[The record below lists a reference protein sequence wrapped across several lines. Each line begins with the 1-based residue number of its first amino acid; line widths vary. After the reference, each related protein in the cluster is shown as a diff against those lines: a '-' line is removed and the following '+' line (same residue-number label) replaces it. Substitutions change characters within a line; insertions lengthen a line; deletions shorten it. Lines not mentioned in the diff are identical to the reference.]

1 MRILHTADWHV
12 GRTIRGR
19 DRADEH
25 RAVLEEIT
33 SIAEQREVDLVI
45 VAGDLFDLAAPTAA
59 SERIVYEALLGLA
72 RTGAEV
78 VLISGNHDS
87 PQRLR
92 AVKPLL
98 ESGCGVHVGATL
110 SRPDAGGVRNLTLR
124 TKEIVSLAFLPFLS
138 QRGIVKAADL
148 MERDAFEHAQ
158 SYTERLQTI
167 VSLLADALEE
177 DAVRILIGHLSVV
190 GAAIGGG
197 ERSVHSGLDYMVP
210 STIFPSTLHYAAL
223 GHFHR
228 TQSIPAGCPVWYSGS
243 PLSLDFGE
251 GEQEKGVLVV
261 EATATTPAKVE
272 SVPLQS
278 GRKLRTLRGT
288 LAALEAMVDD
298 VGDDYLRVEVDEPY
312 RPGLADE
319 VRELLPHA
327 VDVRIKSSSTE
338 PRPVTD
344 LNLTQQ
350 SPEKL
355 FAEFLAERK
364 KSNDDLGRVFH
375 ELLEMELESQR
386 LESEQETGLEAGREA
401 AREAGREAGLE
412 AGREAGREAGL
423 ETVREAK
430 RRPSSKNEAD
440 S

>member
-25 RAVLEEIT
+25 RAVLAEIT
-33 SIAEQREVDLVI
+33 SIAEERGADLVI

-72 RTGAEV
+72 KTGAEV
-78 VLISGNHDS
+78 VLIAGNHDS

-124 TKEIVSLAFLPFLS
+124 TKERVSLGLLPFLS
-138 QRGIVKAADL
+138 QRGIVKAVDL

-158 SYTERLQTI
+158 SYTERVRTI

-177 DAVRILIGHLSVV
+177 DAVRILVGHLSVV

-210 STIFPSTLHYAAL
+210 STIFPPTLHYTAL

-251 GEQEKGVLVV
+251 SEQEKSVLLI
-261 EATATTPAKVE
+261 EATPSTPATIE
-272 SVPLQS
+272 TVPLTA
-278 GRKLRTLRGT
+278 GRKLRTLRGA
-288 LAALEAMVDD
+288 LPALEAMVDD

-319 VRELLPHA
+319 VRDLLPHA
-327 VDVRIKSSSTE
+327 VDVRIKSAAAE
-338 PRPVTD
+338 PSKADD
-344 LNLTQQ
+344 LNLAQQ
-350 SPEKL
+350 SPEEL
-355 FAEFLAERK
+355 FSEFLTERK
-364 KSNDDLGRVFH
+364 KSNDDLRRVFK
-375 ELLEMELESQR
+375 ELLEAEIEAQKQEFEEST
-386 LESEQETGLEAGREA
+386 STSDGA
-401 AREAGREAGLE
+401 
-412 AGREAGREAGL
+412 
-423 ETVREAK
+423 
-430 RRPSSKNEAD
+430 S
-440 S
+440 